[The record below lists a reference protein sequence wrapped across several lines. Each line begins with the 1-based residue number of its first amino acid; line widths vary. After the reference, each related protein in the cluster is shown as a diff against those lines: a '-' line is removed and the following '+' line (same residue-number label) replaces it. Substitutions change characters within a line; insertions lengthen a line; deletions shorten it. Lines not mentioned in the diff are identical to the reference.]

1 MKLSLF
7 CFFLVFLLSLLVER
21 HGFGGEDLLLL
32 MSRGQNDVTWYC
44 SFPQRGILGFLMAW
58 QNRTN
63 HIFSVN
69 KNDASM
75 QFWPVFATSK
85 DHDFNILIFVQGDFF
100 SYLILYL
107 IYNTFALLTTCS
119 AFLRGVCMS
128 HVGWH
133 VVLSTSPID
142 HSKERPRINRFVGSI
157 QKAFDSVKL
166 TPYKVHCSPEIQII
180 RFLNQITFKR
190 ILISSP
196 LTENITQIT
205 QALTLVMYQDWNNW
219 NIVETTKHLFRQQRQ
234 RYVI

>member
-44 SFPQRGILGFLMAW
+44 SFPQRGILGFLM
-58 QNRTN
+58 NN
-63 HIFSVN
+63 
-69 KNDASM
+69 NDASM

-85 DHDFNILIFVQGDFF
+85 DHDFNILIFMQGDFFF
-100 SYLILYL
+100 SYLILYP

-166 TPYKVHCSPEIQII
+166 TPYKVHRSPEIQII

-205 QALTLVMYQDWNNW
+205 QAVTLVMYQDWNH
-219 NIVETTKHLFRQQRQ
+219 VETTKHHFHQQRQ